1 MLANRQ
7 VLAHALHRA
16 THWTQLSTAGGLVA
30 PWWTLPT
37 DFHCRCLG
45 VLTEFSTH
53 PTISGQLY
61 SMPLF
66 QHHQLWST
74 LTVWVPWL
82 SLGGSWDAKIISHAC
97 SVPYGSNNPRS
108 HSVWQS
114 LNHDWMR
121 ERESHW
127 ESQSNSKLLSQT
139 HSKTQKSIGRNSLV
153 AQYCVVLLPKVA
165 YYNATLVHELVI
177 RQSSA
182 TPQIVCY

>member
-97 SVPYGSNNPRS
+97 SETYPARVFISTSSCIWFTRTNVPKTAKLSIEQPDSSSNRS
-108 HSVWQS
+108 LIILDH
-114 LNHDWMR
+114 
-121 ERESHW
+121 
-127 ESQSNSKLLSQT
+127 
-139 HSKTQKSIGRNSLV
+139 
-153 AQYCVVLLPKVA
+153 
-165 YYNATLVHELVI
+165 ATLQ
-177 RQSSA
+177 R
-182 TPQIVCY
+182 PF